1 MSNKSNENKKMR
13 AIIYTEYGPPEV
25 LKLAEVD
32 KPIPKDNEVLIR
44 IYATTLG
51 YADLVAR
58 NFKNISPGKFAMPLL
73 FWIFAKIAFGI
84 RKPRNK
90 ILGSEFSGVIESVG
104 KNVTLWKV
112 GNEIFG
118 SSSRHMKAYAEYL
131 VMPEDGILSLKPS
144 NMTFEEAAVVPY
156 GSIMALTLLRKANV
170 QPGQKILINGASGTI
185 GAAIVSLAKFH
196 YSAEVT
202 GVCGTPRL
210 EFVKS
215 LGADKVID
223 YTTTDFTE
231 SGETYD
237 IVFGGLGQSPYSKVK
252 HSLKQDGRYILTSFK
267 MRQLGQ
273 MIRTKLFGNQKVLCV
288 LLPEKGEDLREAKEL
303 IEAGKIKA
311 VIDKRFPFEQMAAA
325 HNYVESGQ
333 KKGHIVIQ
341 VVQQ

>member
-1 MSNKSNENKKMR
+1 MK

-44 IYATTLG
+44 IYATTVNYG
-51 YADLVAR
+51 DLVAR
-58 NFKNISPGKFAMPLL
+58 NFRNVSPGKFAMPML
-73 FWIFAKIAFGI
+73 FWLFAKLKFGI

-104 KNVTLWKV
+104 SDVTLFKE
-112 GNEIFG
+112 GDEIFG
-118 SSSRHMKAYAEYL
+118 SSSMGQKAYAEYIVL
-131 VMPEDGILSLKPS
+131 PEDGILSLKPS

-170 QPGQKILINGASGTI
+170 QPGQKILINGASGGI
-185 GAAIVSLAKFH
+185 GATTVQLAKSH
-196 YSAEVT
+196 CGAEVT

-210 EFVKS
+210 EFVKN

-223 YTTTDFTE
+223 YTKEDFTE

-237 IVFGGLGQSPYSKVK
+237 IVFGGLGKSPFSKVK
-252 HSLKQDGRYILTSFK
+252 HSLKENGRYILTSFK
-267 MRQLGQ
+267 MRQLFQ
-273 MIRTKLFGNQKVLCV
+273 MIRTKIFGSKKVICV
-288 LLPEKGEDLREAKEL
+288 LLPEKGEDLRETKEF

-311 VIDKRFPFEQMAAA
+311 IIDKRLSFQQMAEA
-325 HNYVESGQ
+325 HRYVEEGH
-333 KKGHIVIQ
+333 KKGHIVITLDHKNES
-341 VVQQ
+341 